1 MAAWDG
7 NLMPCF
13 VHSAGA
19 PSLEIPKGS
28 DAVEPSLYTTL
39 AVKVDALSG
48 AAAHTLPD
56 GRRMVVIVL
65 DPDEAAGALRGYD
78 PASGTSPSA
87 ADSRRIARRVL
98 DLLRG
103 E

>member
-1 MAAWDG
+1 MSSDIETIIGPDG
-7 NLMPCF
+7 VTEIRCYRASVLVPCD
-13 VHSAGA
+13 VGA
-19 PSLEIPKGS
+19 QP
-28 DAVEPSLYTTL
+28 DAQR
-39 AVKVDALSG
+39 
-48 AAAHTLPD
+48 LPD
-56 GRRMVVIVL
+56 GRIALVLVL